1 MGSAVFVISPF
12 HQQESPPPEAMHWII
27 CLSLM
32 VLLKST
38 DAYDFFWIKDVDGH
52 NSYQVY
58 TNNAVYT
65 IINNIED
72 KTEQC
77 TSTCAY
83 TCSTGQKCWLTFRC
97 GEYEL
102 HSHLDFD
109 RIGSI
114 FRKEIAFKDLPDS
127 IKKTPPTKPS
137 NLAVKPKTAD
147 AQNTNIFKHNAEGQ
161 KMSFTILAEK
171 TYKNYQRLFEKL
183 GNALKAC

>member
-27 CLSLM
+27 CLCLM

-38 DAYDFFWIKDVDGH
+38 DAFWILDYHGKQSYEVDA
-52 NSYQVY
+52 ND
-58 TNNAVYT
+58 AVYT
-65 IINNIED
+65 IINNIKD
-72 KTEQC
+72 KKEQC

-102 HSHLDFD
+102 HSHLDFYG
-109 RIGSI
+109 IGDT

-137 NLAVKPKTAD
+137 TLAVKPKTAD